1 MQEKNSRIATAAP
14 GHNGNP
20 ATSPSGARTPTI
32 CTRCPALVASRAQI
46 VPGYGDPTARIV
58 FVGEAPGRHG
68 ADRTGVPFSGDKSG
82 RALQRMLIALGLM
95 HESEPV
101 ARPTL
106 RCFITNAVRCC
117 PPANRTPTPR
127 EQANC
132 APFLHAEL
140 DALHPLLI
148 VPVGM
153 VALRAAGLRYLGA
166 APTSIRAA
174 HARPLLAPG
183 GALVVPLLHPS
194 RIARADAEAF
204 IATMRPL
211 VALIAS
217 GSG

>member
-1 MQEKNSRIATAAP
+1 MEAKNSRLAAAAAEPIGSDTA
-14 GHNGNP
+14 
-20 ATSPSGARTPTI
+20 SPIVTITPI
-32 CTRCPALVASRAQI
+32 NCRRCPALVASRTQI

-82 RALQRMLIALGLM
+82 RALQRILIALGLM
-95 HESEPV
+95 RESEPV
-101 ARPTL
+101 ERPTL
-106 RCFITNAVRCC
+106 RCYITNAVRCC

-132 APFLHAEL
+132 APFLHADL
-140 DALHPLLI
+140 DALRPLLI
-148 VPVGM
+148 VPVGL

-166 APTSIRAA
+166 APISIRAV
-174 HARPLLAPG
+174 HAQVLESPG

-194 RIARADAEAF
+194 RIARADTEAF

-211 VALIAS
+211 VAQIAS